1 MPEVSGSLGVKI
13 FLLGFI
19 LMFIGIIAT
28 IIGLISKAPATSASY
43 GGFILI
49 GPIPIIIGAGPE
61 SPLILA
67 FLFLILIFLAI
78 TIILSRLRFHPEA

>member
-1 MPEVSGSLGVKI
+1 MPEAGVSLGMKI

-19 LMFIGIIAT
+19 LMFIGIIVT

-61 SPLILA
+61 SSHILA
-67 FLFLILIFLAI
+67 FLFLMFIFLAI
-78 TIILSRLRFHPEA
+78 TIILFRLRFHPEA